1 MVIAVLLL
9 QFYSQWYI
17 GHVVDILFVEC
28 INVFSECIR
37 E

>member
-17 GHVVDILFVEC
+17 GHVVILFVEC